1 MKRLFFLKLYDQWSY
16 LVYKSYYLLIFI
28 LGSPFLYGQE
38 SNILDN
44 YLKEGIENNQTL
56 QQSQLDIDKSIS
68 ALQEA
73 KGLFYPKVSFEATY
87 SLAGGGRAIAI
98 PVGDLMNPVYATL
111 NQLTDS
117 QQFPQIEN
125 VSEQFLPNNFHET
138 KFRVIQPLFNTD
150 IYYNYKAK
158 EALISV
164 EQAKRKVYEQ
174 ELRKDIKKAY
184 FQYLQTLEVIK
195 VYEDTKVLLE
205 EVLKFNQK
213 LVKHQKATSEVI
225 YSSKYEIQK
234 IEKDLVE
241 AEKNRT
247 LAQSYFNFLL
257 NKPLENEVLADS
269 TLLKADFLMKEYSL
283 ADLESQSLEERKE
296 FEQIQRGKDATL
308 QLLKMNEASIYPTV
322 NLVGD
327 VGFQG
332 FEYTFDNNQD
342 FWFVQVALSWNIFSG
357 KQKRHQ
363 RQQVKIEQQKL
374 DLQESQVQNQIKLQ
388 VRQAFHN
395 LNSAKQSIET
405 SKSALRSAKENLKI
419 IDKQYKQDRTPL
431 INLLDAQTK
440 LNNSKVAIVIDKY
453 SLLLQLVELERA
465 IGI

>member
-1 MKRLFFLKLYDQWSY
+1 MKNLFFLKLYDQWSY
-16 LVYKSYYLLIFI
+16 LVYKSYYLLLF
-28 LGSPFLYGQE
+28 LLSSQVLYGQ
-38 SNILDN
+38 SSVVDN
-44 YLKEGIENNQTL
+44 YIAEGIENNHTL
-56 QQSQLDIDKSIS
+56 QQNDHDIQKSIA
-68 ALQEA
+68 ALQES
-73 KGLFYPKVSFEATY
+73 KGLFYPKVSFEANY
-87 SLAGGGRAIAI
+87 SLAGGGRTIAI

-117 QQFPQIEN
+117 QQFPQISN
-125 VSEQFLPNNFHET
+125 VDEQFLPNNFHET
-138 KFRVIQPLFNTD
+138 KIRVIQPLFNTD

-158 EALISV
+158 EALISI

-174 ELRKDIKKAY
+174 ELGKDIKKAY

-195 VYEDTKVLLE
+195 VYGDTKTLLK
-205 EVLKFNQK
+205 EVLKFNEK

-241 AEKNRT
+241 AEKNRI

-257 NKPLENEVLADS
+257 NKPLESDIIADS
-269 TLLKADFLMKEYSL
+269 TLLNNELLMKEYSL
-283 ADLESQSLEERKE
+283 ANLESQSLEERKV
-296 FEQIQRGKDATL
+296 FEQIEKGRYATL
-308 QLLKMNEASIYPTV
+308 QRLKMNEASIYPTV

-327 VGFQG
+327 VGYQG
-332 FEYTFDNNQD
+332 FEYKFDNTQD

-357 KQKRHQ
+357 KQKRYQ
-363 RQQVKIEQQKL
+363 RQQIMIEQKKL
-374 DLQESQVQNQIKLQ
+374 DTQEAQVQNQVKLQ

-395 LNSAKQSIET
+395 LESSKQSIET
-405 SKSALRSAKENLKI
+405 SKAALRSAEENFKLV
-419 IDKQYKQDRTPL
+419 DKQYKQDRTPL

-440 LNNSKVAIVIDKY
+440 LNNAKVAIVIDKY